1 MPYHRPI
8 PEARRRGK
16 TTPGLHALVE
26 AEKMIQ
32 IAILMPVT
40 AVLGWLLGA
49 WLDGKLH
56 QQWIG
61 VAGILIGGVAGL
73 AYVIRL
79 ALAAEKKT
87 ERESTEK
94 PAAEDDRNEGRGK
107 TERQNDGRD

>member
-8 PEARRRGK
+8 PEAKRRDK
-16 TTPGLHALVE
+16 TTSGLHALVE
-26 AEKMIQ
+26 AEKMMQ

-49 WLDGKLH
+49 WLDERLH

-61 VAGILIGGVAGL
+61 FAGILFGGVAGL

-87 ERESTEK
+87 ERESTET
-94 PAAEDDRNEGRGK
+94 PAAEDGRNGNQGK
-107 TERQNDGRD
+107 TE